1 MKTKQKQT
9 LENFMTFKQEE
20 HYTAVVKRRYRTQM
34 ANMNERFEVR

>member
-9 LENFMTFKQEE
+9 LENFMTSRQEK

-34 ANMNERFEVR
+34 TNINERCDI